1 MLEQTLP
8 QCQAKLSYVYIKQKE
23 DQRVKSHPPFPLMAI
38 LILSSSTRL
47 SSIPTASAFQVL
59 QKLLLTAMLKENMW
73 PKVPGLIG
81 NKG

>member
-8 QCQAKLSYVYIKQKE
+8 QCQAKLSYIYIKQKK
-23 DQRVKSHPPFPLMAI
+23 DQRVKSRLPFPPVAI
-38 LILSSSTRL
+38 LLFSSSIRL